1 MGRLS
6 FEHAKL
12 VRDCFYTHQDQINT
26 FAYLSAQF
34 PLASP
39 DPSERD
45 DRYFLEL
52 MGLMRREN
60 VWIYDTYADL
70 CALERRYCSVLAAV
84 PEPLGTLEGSVPV
97 LFLISGLKVFF
108 GYHVLDLFAV
118 MQDKALLLYS
128 RLKEAPMQTDLQDT
142 LREGKCEQVGEPR
155 DVNEAALEPF
165 AVLASR
171 CLSVLSR
178 LSVAAKDADSLLAVL
193 FSLSFAPAK
202 VDWDI
207 AVEFVSELLEKYME
221 SDDPRVKGFQDLLGV
236 QLYTLCRAGALQSE
250 RLRRIGELCIGH
262 YMKQVENWDLD
273 FIKLKESVD
282 RQEYS
287 KNNLEASE
295 LAIKELSTLHDV
307 FRFSVLPTVEYQMQ
321 TAWETL
327 VKYQWARKTLKSLE
341 DS

>member
-1 MGRLS
+1 MGKLS

-26 FAYLSAQF
+26 FTYLSAQF

-39 DPSERD
+39 DPSDRD
-45 DRYFLEL
+45 DRYFAEL

-60 VWIYDTYADL
+60 VWIYDTFTDL
-70 CALERRYCSVLAAV
+70 CALERRYCSVLTAV
-84 PEPLGTLEGSVPV
+84 PEPLGTLEGSPPV

-118 MQDKALLLYS
+118 VQDKAMVRYA
-128 RLKEAPMQTDLQDT
+128 RLKEAPQLTDLQDT

-155 DVNEAALEPF
+155 DVNSAALEPF
-165 AVLASR
+165 
-171 CLSVLSR
+171 SVLVSR
-178 LSVAAKDADSLLAVL
+178 GLSALNSLSVAAKDADSLLAVL
-193 FSLSFAPAK
+193 LCLSFTPTK
-202 VDWDI
+202 VDWDL
-207 AVEFVSELLEKYME
+207 AVEFISELLEKYME
-221 SDDPRVKGFQDLLGV
+221 TDDPRVKGFHELLGV
-236 QLYTLCRAGALQSE
+236 QLYTLCRAGTLPPE

-273 FIKLKESVD
+273 FIKLKESVE

-287 KNNLEASE
+287 KTNLDACEW
-295 LAIKELSTLHDV
+295 AIKELSTLHDA

-321 TAWETL
+321 AAWETL
-327 VKYQWARKTLKSLE
+327 VKYQWARKILKGLQ
-341 DS
+341 D